1 MMQEKSSGKPFFRKA
16 VGMMLAAGLLAVPLS
31 FAPAALP
38 SEMVTMAEAS
48 SYVDSGDV
56 VLVGTFQQQF
66 GADDNWAPWDG
77 TTIMHRS
84 GSHKYVYRGWL
95 PKGYY
100 EYKIAI
106 GGSWDENYGSNGE
119 QNGSNMTLNLDHD
132 ANVKF
137 TYDSWTHKTTVSYS
151 KRRSSDNDDR
161 DRVLG
166 GIADIFGW

>member
-38 SEMVTMAEAS
+38 SEMVTVAEAS

-66 GADDNWAPWDG
+66 GADGNWAPWDG

-100 EYKIAI
+100 EYKIKPSPCSGAR
-106 GGSWDENYGSNGE
+106 
-119 QNGSNMTLNLDHD
+119 
-132 ANVKF
+132 
-137 TYDSWTHKTTVSYS
+137 
-151 KRRSSDNDDR
+151 KRGMPVASPSG
-161 DRVLG
+161 DRVLQKAFPVRGGAQARDAG
-166 GIADIFGW
+166 GIPVRGPRSTKAFPVIGEGGPRSGG